1 MEKGIL
7 VILSGP
13 SGSGKDTILEEL
25 LKTNSGIS
33 LSTSLTTR
41 AKRNWEVDGRHYYF
55 VTQEYFLKKLNE
67 GMVLEHVQYGENF
80 YGVPKQPVDELL
92 AQGKTVILKI
102 EVQGAEKIRKLY
114 PNVCSIFLMPPSLP
128 VLESRLRQRETE
140 DEEDIQRR
148 LSIAAGEMQ
157 RAGEYDYIVVN
168 DCIDTAAA
176 DVNAILRAEQHRT
189 ARVKHKIASL
199 IRPNDV

>member
-25 LKTNSGIS
+25 LKINPDIS

-41 AKRNWEVDGRHYYF
+41 TKRNWEEDGKHYYF
-55 VTQEYFLKKLNE
+55 VTREYFLKKLDE

-102 EVQGAEKIRKLY
+102 EVQGAEKIRSLY
-114 PNVCSIFLMPPSLP
+114 PDVCSIFLMPPSLP

-140 DEEDIQRR
+140 DEEEIQRR

-157 RAGEYDYIVVN
+157 RAGEYDYIIVN
-168 DCIDTAAA
+168 DCIDTATA
-176 DVNAILRAEQHRT
+176 DVNAILRAEEHR
-189 ARVKHKIASL
+189 AAHVKHHIAAL
-199 IRPNDV
+199 IRPNEV